1 MPRKWTNHGS
11 GGYGT
16 HRFTEHTP
24 VRTADLRI
32 VDEIL
37 ARNAR
42 IANREKDDKKRQR
55 RK

>member
-16 HRFTEHTP
+16 HIWTGSTP
-24 VRTADLRI
+24 VTRTVDLRI

-42 IANREKDDKKRQR
+42 IATQEKNAEKRK